1 MWHPFTA
8 KDLDPHEEV
17 DVSDLLRPGALS
29 EHESAEIMERYGIPM
44 ADRRLAEGAEDA
56 VAAAQ
61 DLGFPVVVKMNGPA
75 HKASVGGVALGLNS
89 AEEVSVATQAF
100 GGSVLVAQEVA
111 AGPEVICGM
120 TRDPH
125 YGPVIA
131 VGIGG
136 RYAEAL
142 SLTATSLAPLTHDQA
157 VRLVRKAPGLAKLT
171 TEETFDAIVYTVLV
185 LSRLAMDHPTIVE
198 ADINPLILGPNGA
211 IAVDA
216 LVVVED
222 PDRD

>member
-1 MWHPFTA
+1 M
-8 KDLDPHEEV
+8 L
-17 DVSDLLRPGALS
+17 
-29 EHESAEIMERYGIPM
+29 I
-44 ADRRLAEGAEDA
+44 
-56 VAAAQ
+56 
-61 DLGFPVVVKMNGPA
+61 
-75 HKASVGGVALGLNS
+75 
-89 AEEVSVATQAF
+89 
-100 GGSVLVAQEVA
+100 AQEVA
-111 AGPEVICGM
+111 SGPEVICGM

-125 YGPVIA
+125 YGPVVA

-157 VRLVRKAPGLAKLT
+157 VRLVRRAPGLSKLT

-211 IAVDA
+211 VAVDA
-216 LVVVED
+216 LIVVED
-222 PDRD
+222 PEQWSASSD